1 MTLQPENDTKIN
13 KYELDIEA
21 ANISSLLNT
30 YDAIWNE
37 ALAKL
42 EKLNSQIENIQ
53 DELKNSR
60 LTLSFKAKSEWKN
73 IPEFN
78 EGKSP
83 SDKLCESW
91 AVGQPEYQEK
101 FNTLKKL
108 REDRATAIATEAL
121 FKNYH
126 YQLLNK
132 SGKIDT
138 LTKQWAA
145 QYFTTDKNI
154 ETGENNQKSVNAV
167 AEMTD
172 MLNKPRRKLK
182 Q

>member
-1 MTLQPENDTKIN
+1 MNPENDLKIN

-37 ALAKL
+37 AIARL
-42 EKLNSQIENIQ
+42 EKLNAQIENIQ

-91 AVGQPEYQEK
+91 AVGQPEYQLK
-101 FNTLKKL
+101 FDKLKEL

-154 ETGENNQKSVNAV
+154 ETGENNKKSVNAV